1 MGRRSSQR
9 RSSDA
14 RQLGCV
20 FQDMTPPKSILRKS
34 TDMQRPIQRVKF
46 TKAIARHTKIRDQNP
61 SLGYICPGEPH
72 QRSPNAPKFEDR
84 SQEETEW
91 QEQGA
96 REAAW
101 KLAKNVLK
109 LKEHERATFFS
120 PSENRCLP
128 ASNLKP
134 EEREFVVDSGASMHM
149 ISKKDLS
156 DAEMDTLTKSCSPT
170 IVITANGE
178 VQTHEEATVYVKE
191 LDIFLT
197 MKVLENTPAVL
208 SLGKLCDENGY
219 SYEWIHGQK
228 PHLIKNGIRIP
239 CNTENFV
246 PIVVPGL
253 SSSSS
258 GSSSTS
264 KTPSRQESHSS
275 SSSSASSSSPTV
287 SEIQIREREDGIN
300 SDISP
305 VQVST
310 SVDDRSGQPDE
321 TTIERGNPLNSE
333 IPEWLQEFR
342 ENLVDDEIPVHG
354 DSHASSSHEASLE
367 PTFKRREDLG
377 KHSVYTHFP
386 KDRNCEICKRTKI
399 TRAPCRRRN
408 GEAVPRAEKF
418 GDLITADHKVL
429 SDNCESRNNH
439 RYAVVVQDLA
449 TQWIQAYPCKT
460 KTSQETQRSLQKFL
474 EPERNPKVIYTDN
487 SLEFGKACEDLSWNH
502 CTSTPHRSETNGI
515 AERAVRRVKE
525 GTSAVLL
532 QSGLNE
538 SWWADS
544 MECYTYLRNVT
555 DLLSDGK
562 TPYERRF
569 GQPFKGPI
577 IPFGSLV
584 EYHPITAKDQS
595 RIHQFGKKVLP
606 GLFLGYALYAGGIWK
621 GDVLVADLEELETM
635 DASEIYSKRLNAK
648 EVIFPKEKGEFI
660 FPIADGRIKTLG
672 GDQDLRTS
680 TLVRHRPIQGESN
693 IDFLGESEGSL
704 PQPQDSLPDA
714 GEAINDFW
722 SMSGNF
728 IYRHHVEPRVKLYS
742 PREESFPI
750 PLKYIDV
757 SRTTHTN
764 LDVKQEKRIDDYWN
778 IDGSRDLS
786 DPWTGFTQ
794 FTLLEEKPPDGYMW
808 SGGRLT
814 RKQLTS
820 RPDHLW
826 PELWKSMG
834 KHAKLKEKQKWSN
847 EKLHLEN
854 ARKLRGIY
862 FIDPEDK
869 EFKETIKNAR
879 KKLETSVAPAMPC
892 KIMKKNCGSG
902 GSNKIKNKTCVY
914 SGS

>member
-1 MGRRSSQR
+1 M
-9 RSSDA
+9 
-14 RQLGCV
+14 V
-20 FQDMTPPKSILRKS
+20 
-34 TDMQRPIQRVKF
+34 
-46 TKAIARHTKIRDQNP
+46 
-61 SLGYICPGEPH
+61 
-72 QRSPNAPKFEDR
+72 
-84 SQEETEW
+84 
-91 QEQGA
+91 
-96 REAAW
+96 
-101 KLAKNVLK
+101 K

-128 ASNLKP
+128 ASTLKP

-149 ISKKDLS
+149 ISKKDLRE
-156 DAEMDTLTKSCSPT
+156 AEMDTLTNSCSPT

-178 VQTHEEATVYVKE
+178 VQTHEEATVCVKE

-219 SYEWIHGQK
+219 SYEWINGQK
-228 PHLIKNGIRIP
+228 PYLIKNGIRIRIP

-246 PIVVPGL
+246 PFVVPGL
-253 SSSSS
+253 SSASS
-258 GSSSTS
+258 GSTSTS
-264 KTPSRQESHSS
+264 KTPSKQESHSS

-287 SEIQIREREDGIN
+287 SEIQIRERDDGIN
-300 SDISP
+300 SDTSP

-321 TTIERGNPLNSE
+321 TTMERDNSLNSE

-342 ENLVDDEIPVHG
+342 EILVDDEIPLQG
-354 DSHASSSHEASLE
+354 GSHASSSHEASLE
-367 PTFKRREDLG
+367 PTIKRREDLG

-386 KDRNCEICKRTKI
+386 EDRNCEICKRTKI
-399 TRAPCRRRN
+399 TRVPCRRRN

-418 GDLITADHKVL
+418 GDLITADYKVL
-429 SDNCESRNNH
+429 SDSCESRNNH

-474 EPERNPKVIYTDN
+474 ELERNPKVIYTDN

-538 SWWADS
+538 RWWADS
-544 MECYTYLRNVT
+544 MECHTYLRNVT

-584 EYHPITAKDQS
+584 EYHPKTAKDQS

-606 GLFLGYALYAGGIWK
+606 GLFLGYALYAGGILCEHQCVRTW
-621 GDVLVADLEELETM
+621 LF
-635 DASEIYSKRLNAK
+635 
-648 EVIFPKEKGEFI
+648 FP
-660 FPIADGRIKTLG
+660 
-672 GDQDLRTS
+672 
-680 TLVRHRPIQGESN
+680 
-693 IDFLGESEGSL
+693 SL
-704 PQPQDSLPDA
+704 
-714 GEAINDFW
+714 W
-722 SMSGNF
+722 
-728 IYRHHVEPRVKLYS
+728 
-742 PREESFPI
+742 
-750 PLKYIDV
+750 
-757 SRTTHTN
+757 
-764 LDVKQEKRIDDYWN
+764 
-778 IDGSRDLS
+778 
-786 DPWTGFTQ
+786 
-794 FTLLEEKPPDGYMW
+794 
-808 SGGRLT
+808 
-814 RKQLTS
+814 QL
-820 RPDHLW
+820 DHLW

-834 KHAKLKEKQKWSN
+834 KHAKLKEKQKWSHAQP
-847 EKLHLEN
+847 KLDN
-854 ARKLRGIY
+854 TRKLRGIY

-869 EFKETIKNAR
+869 EFKEIIKNAR
-879 KKLETSVAPAMPC
+879 NKLETSVAPAMPC
-892 KIMKKNCGSG
+892 KIMKNCGSDG
-902 GSNKIKNKTCVY
+902 PNKIKTKLA
-914 SGS
+914 

>member
-1 MGRRSSQR
+1 
-9 RSSDA
+9 
-14 RQLGCV
+14 
-20 FQDMTPPKSILRKS
+20 
-34 TDMQRPIQRVKF
+34 
-46 TKAIARHTKIRDQNP
+46 
-61 SLGYICPGEPH
+61 
-72 QRSPNAPKFEDR
+72 
-84 SQEETEW
+84 
-91 QEQGA
+91 
-96 REAAW
+96 
-101 KLAKNVLK
+101 
-109 LKEHERATFFS
+109 
-120 PSENRCLP
+120 
-128 ASNLKP
+128 
-134 EEREFVVDSGASMHM
+134 
-149 ISKKDLS
+149 
-156 DAEMDTLTKSCSPT
+156 MDTLTKSCSPT

-219 SYEWIHGQK
+219 SYEWINGQK
-228 PHLIKNGIRIP
+228 PHLIKNGIRIQ

-253 SSSSS
+253 SASSSS
-258 GSSSTS
+258 GSDPSTS
-264 KTPSRQESHSS
+264 RTLSRQESHCSTSS
-275 SSSSASSSSPTV
+275 SSSSSSPTV
-287 SEIQIREREDGIN
+287 SDTKTREREDRIE

-305 VQVST
+305 VTVST
-310 SVDDRSGQPDE
+310 TVDERSGRPDVDQANK
-321 TTIERGNPLNSE
+321 TPKTNKKGATERTGDPLLKELLYSE
-333 IPEWLQEFR
+333 IPEWLQEFK
-342 ENLVDDEIPVHG
+342 ENLVDDEIPEHG

-367 PTFKRREDLG
+367 PTFKRREDLC

-386 KDRNCEICKRTKI
+386 KDRNCEICQRTKI

-408 GEAVPRAEKF
+408 GGAVPRAENF

-474 EPERNPKVIYTDN
+474 EPDRKPKVIYTDN

-538 SWWADS
+538 NWWADS

-648 EVIFPKEKGEFI
+648 EVIFPKEKR
-660 FPIADGRIKTLG
+660 RIYF
-672 GDQDLRTS
+672 
-680 TLVRHRPIQGESN
+680 SN
-693 IDFLGESEGSL
+693 RR
-704 PQPQDSLPDA
+704 
-714 GEAINDFW
+714 W
-722 SMSGNF
+722 
-728 IYRHHVEPRVKLYS
+728 
-742 PREESFPI
+742 
-750 PLKYIDV
+750 
-757 SRTTHTN
+757 TN
-764 LDVKQEKRIDDYWN
+764 QT
-778 IDGSRDLS
+778 
-786 DPWTGFTQ
+786 PW
-794 FTLLEEKPPDGYMW
+794 
-808 SGGRLT
+808 R
-814 RKQLTS
+814 RS
-820 RPDHLW
+820 RPENIHLDTAATNSRR
-826 PELWKSMG
+826 KS
-834 KHAKLKEKQKWSN
+834 
-847 EKLHLEN
+847 
-854 ARKLRGIY
+854 
-862 FIDPEDK
+862 P
-869 EFKETIKNAR
+869 
-879 KKLETSVAPAMPC
+879 
-892 KIMKKNCGSG
+892 
-902 GSNKIKNKTCVY
+902 
-914 SGS
+914 